1 STRDRFTQADP
12 SCSGLLKPMLRGEDL
27 RPWYQENEGRWL
39 IVLPSGWT
47 RSTSGESL
55 SESDAWDWFTQR
67 HPPLADHLLPFA
79 DKARKRQDKG
89 QYWWELRACDYYDA
103 FDEVKLFWPEL
114 AKHPRFSW
122 DTTGS
127 FVNNKGYLAP
137 TDEPW
142 LLGLLNSRAMWFA
155 IMKTCLGLG
164 ERAGME
170 RFQLFAQYITRLPV
184 PEASAD
190 DHVAIGGL
198 AMAITDAAWARYELH
213 RRTRHRLLADLGT
226 PGKGLNQKLT
236 AWWNLDFAGLRADV
250 RKVFKRDVPLRDR
263 DEWEGWL
270 EAQRAEHQR
279 LTGEIVRLE
288 TDLNARV
295 YALFDL
301 TPEEIAVIEQST
313 KYQYGEV

>member
-1 STRDRFTQADP
+1 
-12 SCSGLLKPMLRGEDL
+12 LKPMLRGEDL
-27 RPWYQENEGRWL
+27 RPWYQEDEGRWL

-47 RSTSGESL
+47 RSTFGEGL
-55 SESDAWDWFTQR
+55 SETDAWDRFSHR
-67 HPPLADHLLPFA
+67 YPPLAEHLLPFA
-79 DKARKRQDKG
+79 EKARKRQDKG
-89 QYWWELRACDYYDA
+89 QYWWELRACDYYHA
-103 FDEVKLFWPEL
+103 FDQPKIMWPDI
-114 AKHPRFSW
+114 AKFPRFSW
-122 DTTGS
+122 NENGAH
-127 FVNNKGYLAP
+127 VNDKGFIVVTP
-137 TDEPW
+137 DIGI
-142 LLGLLNSRAMWFA
+142 LGILGTRVSWFC
-155 IMKTCLGLG
+155 ISQLCVPLG
-164 ERAGME
+164 ERAGSI
-170 RFQLFAQYITRLPV
+170 RYQQKSQFISLLRIPHTS
-184 PEASAD
+184 EAEQDALS
-190 DHVAIGGL
+190 GL
-198 AMAITDAAWARYELH
+198 AMAITDAARARYELH